1 MMEGE
6 NLNILGLYWKHLT
19 TIQDSCLLNS
29 QELFC
34 MGIIWKR
41 WKGDVI
47 KFKSDTIIVVKNSTP
62 VEWVNLTWDENMVT
76 TINGNI
82 VIKDHGG
89 TPPTSTLL
97 VMG

>member
-1 MMEGE
+1 
-6 NLNILGLYWKHLT
+6 
-19 TIQDSCLLNS
+19 
-29 QELFC
+29 

-62 VEWVNLTWDENMVT
+62 VEWVNLTWDENMLT

-82 VIKDHGG
+82 VIKDNGG
-89 TPPTSTLL
+89 TLPTTTLL
-97 VMG
+97 LPKESETSDGLSTKYLILRTVG